1 MEQNKIISESVN
13 EIQDIVYDLET
24 AKNLMR
30 IFFEFL
36 SENYE
41 GLSAETVRHIL
52 ISRMEIYR
60 SSLDSAFTLI
70 DKIPDTLSDIVKEL
84 VTVNK
89 VIKSEVA

>member
-1 MEQNKIISESVN
+1 MEQNKIISESVS
-13 EIQDIVYDLET
+13 EIEDIVYDLET

-36 SENYE
+36 SEDYRDC
-41 GLSAETVRHIL
+41 SAETVGYIL

-84 VTVNK
+84 VTVNNK
-89 VIKSEVA
+89 IKSEVA